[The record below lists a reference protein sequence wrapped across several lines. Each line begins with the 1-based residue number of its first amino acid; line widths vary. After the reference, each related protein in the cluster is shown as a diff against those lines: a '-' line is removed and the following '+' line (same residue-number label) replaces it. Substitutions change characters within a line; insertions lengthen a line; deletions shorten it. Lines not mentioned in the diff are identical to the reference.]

1 MEEGTPSL
9 TAECMYMEHG
19 EGEADW
25 HICIVME
32 KGASNF
38 GERGG
43 NDHVNMKIKS
53 VMCGKSVE
61 PI

>member
-9 TAECMYMEHG
+9 TAECMDMEHG

-43 NDHVNMKIKS
+43 NDHVDMKT
-53 VMCGKSVE
+53 
-61 PI
+61 